1 MDLKAKLSA
10 LDNMIVNG
18 QILESV
24 EIFFHPNVVTM
35 EGNEGKIEGKPNKI
49 EHLKNFFSTI
59 SAVNGITLH
68 SQSVGDGVTM
78 SEFTFDLQQSDG
90 NHILWN
96 EVLRRQWQDGLV
108 INERYYTA

>member
-1 MDLKAKLSA
+1 MDLQTKVAE
-10 LDNMIVNG
+10 LDKMIVKG
-18 QILESV
+18 QILEAV
-24 EIFFHPNVVTM
+24 EKFFHPDVVTM
-35 EGNEGKIEGKPNKI
+35 EGNEGKIEGKNKKL
-49 EHLKNFFSTI
+49 EHLKGFFSTI

-68 SQSVGDGVTM
+68 SQSVGDNVSM

-96 EVLRRQWQDGLV
+96 EVLRRNWQDGLV

>member
-1 MDLKAKLSA
+1 MDLKSKVAE
-10 LDNMIVNG
+10 LDNMIVKG
-18 QILESV
+18 QILEAV
-24 EIFFHPNVVTM
+24 EKFFHPNVVTM
-35 EGNEGKIEGKPNKI
+35 EGNEGKIESKKNKL
-49 EHLKNFFSTI
+49 EHLKGFFSTI

-68 SQSVGDGVTM
+68 SQSAGDNITM

-90 NHILWN
+90 NRILWN